1 MFRGNLLYRLLG
13 QNLYPLHRFRL
24 SKSWHRFPR
33 NALTLISHIITTG
46 SPLLLSDIVTDDAT
60 NRIYTGFSPHLHC
73 RTQKRPCQFGRNSEP
88 TKSFSY
94 TYLLRV
100 LPQISF
106 SSQAKG
112 FAPNEDK
119 SFAPGIPI
127 WTNEIIQ
134 RFVSWYL
141 LALKSVSKV
150 YHESIKNPKP
160 LILLGFR
167 LLWYYSNSQSLV
179 WCRLF

>member
-1 MFRGNLLYRLLG
+1 MVRVLKTQSVQSIGYILFCTQIVPIAIKKIPTKPIITGFIGIYLLFRGNLPYRLLG

-24 SKSWHRFPR
+24 SKSRHRFPR
-33 NALTLISHIITTG
+33 NTLTLISHIITTG
-46 SPLLLSDIVTDDAT
+46 SPVLLSDIVTDVAT

-88 TKSFSY
+88 TRSFSY

-112 FAPNEDK
+112 FAKNEDK
-119 SFAPGIPI
+119 SFALGISA
-127 WTNEIIQ
+127 IQ
-134 RFVSWYL
+134 TRQVV
-141 LALKSVSKV
+141 ALT
-150 YHESIKNPKP
+150 
-160 LILLGFR
+160 
-167 LLWYYSNSQSLV
+167 
-179 WCRLF
+179 

>member
-1 MFRGNLLYRLLG
+1 MKYSMFRGNLHYRLLG

-24 SKSWHRFPR
+24 SKSRHRFPR
-33 NALTLISHIITTG
+33 NTITLISHIITTG
-46 SPLLLSDIVTDDAT
+46 SPVLLSYIVTDVAT

-73 RTQKRPCQFGRNSEP
+73 RTQKRPCKFGRNSEP

-112 FAPNEDK
+112 FAKNEDK
-119 SFAPGIPI
+119 SFAPGI
-127 WTNEIIQ
+127 
-134 RFVSWYL
+134 RKLFKLAKFYL
-141 LALKSVSKV
+141 LCSVF
-150 YHESIKNPKP
+150 P
-160 LILLGFR
+160 LFQFQ
-167 LLWYYSNSQSLV
+167 NSSFLNCFV
-179 WCRLF
+179 WIRYVFI